1 MVFVREIW
9 VTCFVAVMSVV
20 SMMIVVSVTNVVSIV
35 GLFWGATLAYVV
47 TRISSDRFVPAQLR
61 EFHP

>member
-1 MVFVREIW
+1 MVFVSEIW

-20 SMMIVVSVTNVVSIV
+20 SMIVVSVTNVVLIV
-35 GLFWGATLAYVV
+35 GLFWGAALAYVV